1 VTVTRSATIRYG
13 FGTAPAVADGQSWV
27 VDDTAV
33 NIDASASGSNLTF
46 SYVMSGEPAGSD
58 LTINSSTGA
67 ITGTLDYANVG
78 SSGSGTVTVTA
89 TDQYGATYQD
99 TFTYSYALRAQ
110 ATGGADLDLSFP
122 EDSAITPTDLT
133 ANWTTN
139 GNTLT
144 YAITGTALPTGL
156 SVSSAGS
163 MTGTPTTVTADDT
176 YTLRGTDEYGR
187 ITDDTFTLEITAVA
201 AAPTLDSVVFT
212 DNNDGTPAEL
222 AITYT
227 GDVTGYRVYLATGDS
242 TFDSDVPTDSE
253 LYNETGSVSGVL
265 EYANFAVG
273 SNIDITGLTST
284 SNSATRI
291 AVRLIKSADGSG
303 TSNAVVET
311 VSGLDFTSP
320 SFSSAEVGTI
330 DADTLEITATET
342 LFGTVD
348 YTDFTLTGNTI
359 TAASLSGGKIRLTLG
374 TTATSGDDYTG
385 DLSYDGTGS
394 ALVDGDGNALTTFSS
409 QDVTNNVSAA
419 SSPFISISHDGT
431 GQTTYTFTNVTLPA
445 GARIAVIAASA
456 GTTARTLNSVT
467 IDGVSA
473 TVRANATAANS
484 KRMHLADTGTS
495 TVTGGTNRTV
505 SFTFSGAVGFRASFA
520 FFDVSGLAYQ
530 ANGSGNVTSGTSIA
544 VDANTTAGDTLIAGT
559 FWTLS
564 GGTTVS
570 GTGLDLDATEN
581 NESVHYMSALSK
593 TAAAG
598 GAPESLDINFTDAL
612 SGNGLVGVYR

>member
-1 VTVTRSATIRYG
+1 
-13 FGTAPAVADGQSWV
+13 
-27 VDDTAV
+27 
-33 NIDASASGSNLTF
+33 
-46 SYVMSGEPAGSD
+46 
-58 LTINSSTGA
+58 
-67 ITGTLDYANVG
+67 
-78 SSGSGTVTVTA
+78 
-89 TDQYGATYQD
+89 
-99 TFTYSYALRAQ
+99 
-110 ATGGADLDLSFP
+110 
-122 EDSAITPTDLT
+122 
-133 ANWTTN
+133 
-139 GNTLT
+139 
-144 YAITGTALPTGL
+144 
-156 SVSSAGS
+156 
-163 MTGTPTTVTADDT
+163 MTGTPTTVTADAT

-187 ITDDTFTLEITAVA
+187 TTDDTFTLEITAVA
-201 AAPTLDSVVFT
+201 AAPTLDTVTFT

-227 GDVTGYRVYLATGDS
+227 GDVTGYRVYMATGDS

-253 LYNETGSVSGVL
+253 LYNETGAVSGVL

-409 QDVTNNVSAA
+409 QDVTNNVSAGGGVTTFQGYSSGETTFTSTHTYNSGNTPGLDA
-419 SSPFISISHDGT
+419 TLSGDYIVAVYDRANKVISAVTIGGAAATSRQSANDGGNTFALYDGTAGGSNNNIVVTTGGSGNARIIVWKTTGTYQGGNSATDTSSPISMNLNTNTSS
-431 GQTTYTFTNVTLPA
+431 GQT
-445 GARIAVIAASA
+445 AVAAWGQA
-456 GTTARTLNSVT
+456 TGTTAT
-467 IDGVSA
+467 A
-473 TVRANATAANS
+473 TY
-484 KRMHLADTGTS
+484 TGLTE
-495 TVTGGTNRTV
+495 VVNEH
-505 SFTFSGAVGFRASFA
+505 TFQTRQIGA
-520 FFDVSGLAYQ
+520 
-530 ANGSGNVTSGTSIA
+530 GN
-544 VDANTTAGDTLIAGT
+544 
-559 FWTLS
+559 TLS
-564 GGTTVS
+564 AV
-570 GTGLDLDATEN
+570 
-581 NESVHYMSALSK
+581 
-593 TAAAG
+593 AG
-598 GAPESLDINFTDAL
+598 GSPETFTIASSLSHNACAVL
-612 SGNGLVGVYR
+612 GVYS